1 MEYQDETV
9 FVNYEKL
16 DQRQNRQS
24 RDGRREPAES
34 RQDCPAP
41 GELDQAYMKLGKA
54 YYEGGFEEPL
64 PELLPLFDQITRFG
78 RPENR
83 QRNHSFAQIADRRWK
98 RVLFF
103 AGNVDNDL
111 NSR

>member
-16 DQRQNRQS
+16 DQRQNRQN
-24 RDGRREPAES
+24 RDGRREPVES

-41 GELDQAYMKLGKA
+41 GELDKAYMKLGKA

-64 PELLPLFDQITRFG
+64 PELLPLFDQITRLLKAREQAEESQFCPNCG
-78 RPENR
+78 QKVEKSSVFCGKCG
-83 QRNHSFAQIADRRWK
+83 QRLK
-98 RVLFF
+98 
-103 AGNVDNDL
+103 
-111 NSR
+111 

>member
-16 DQRQNRQS
+16 DQRQNR
-24 RDGRREPAES
+24 DGRREPVES

-54 YYEGGFEEPL
+54 HEGGFEEPL
-64 PELLPLFDQITRFG
+64 PILPLFDRL
-78 RPENR
+78 RDWKAENR
-83 QRNHSFAQIADRRWK
+83 QRNP
-98 RVLFF
+98 
-103 AGNVDNDL
+103 GCPNCG
-111 NSR
+111 

>member
-16 DQRQNRQS
+16 DQRQNRQN
-24 RDGRREPAES
+24 RDGRREPVES

-54 YYEGGFEEPL
+54 REQAEESQFCPNCGQKV
-64 PELLPLFDQITRFG
+64 EKSSVFCG
-78 RPENR
+78 KCG
-83 QRNHSFAQIADRRWK
+83 QRLK
-98 RVLFF
+98 
-103 AGNVDNDL
+103 
-111 NSR
+111 